1 MKKIIY
7 FIISSLIMIGINA
20 CSGYKP
26 IFNSSNIHFEIS
38 DYLIEGDEILG
49 NEIYYKLLNVTK
61 KKINNVDVK
70 NLYIK
75 INVSKN
81 KSSAAK
87 DQAGKTL
94 EYKIQLNT
102 KFLVKD
108 YLTDKE
114 LLNHTFISSVIYKVQ
129 DQYSETVKL
138 ENKSIND
145 LTNRT
150 YQDLLTKLIENI

>member
-1 MKKIIY
+1 
-7 FIISSLIMIGINA
+7 MIGINA

-26 IFNSSNIHFEIS
+26 IFNSSNINFEIS

-49 NEIYYKLLNVTK
+49 NQIYYKLRNLSEK
-61 KKINNVDVK
+61 KNNVDAK

-81 KSSAAK
+81 KSAAAK
-87 DQAGKTL
+87 DKAGKTL

-114 LLNHTFISSVIYKVQ
+114 LLNHTFTSSVIYKVQ
-129 DQYSETVKL
+129 DQYSETAKL

-145 LTNRT
+145 LTKKT

>member
-1 MKKIIY
+1 
-7 FIISSLIMIGINA
+7 MIGINA

-26 IFNSSNIHFEIS
+26 IFNSSNINFEIS

-49 NEIYYKLLNVTK
+49 NEIYYKLLNLTK
-61 KKINNVDVK
+61 KKINNVDAK

-81 KSSAAK
+81 KSAAAK

-102 KFLVKD
+102 KFFVKD

-129 DQYSETVKL
+129 DQYSETLKL
-138 ENKSIND
+138 ENKSITD
-145 LTNRT
+145 LTNKT

>member
-61 KKINNVDVK
+61 KKINNVD
-70 NLYIK
+70 
-75 INVSKN
+75 VSKN

>member
-26 IFNSSNIHFEIS
+26 IFNSSNINFEIS

-49 NEIYYKLLNVTK
+49 NQIYYKLRNLSEK
-61 KKINNVDVK
+61 KNNVDAK

-81 KSSAAK
+81 KSAAAK

-114 LLNHTFISSVIYKVQ
+114 LLNHTFTSSVIYKVQ
-129 DQYSETVKL
+129 DQYSETAKL

-145 LTNRT
+145 LTKKT

>member
-1 MKKIIY
+1 
-7 FIISSLIMIGINA
+7 MIGINA

-38 DYLIEGDEILG
+38 DYLIEGEEILG

>member
-1 MKKIIY
+1 
-7 FIISSLIMIGINA
+7 MIGINA

-26 IFNSSNIHFEIS
+26 IFNSSNINFEIS

-49 NEIYYKLLNVTK
+49 NQIYYKLRNLSEK
-61 KKINNVDVK
+61 KNNVDAK

-81 KSSAAK
+81 KSAAAK

-114 LLNHTFISSVIYKVQ
+114 LLNHTFTSSVIYKVQ
-129 DQYSETVKL
+129 DQYSETAKL

-145 LTNRT
+145 LTKKT